1 MHKIT
6 DHLYT
11 FTNLL
16 VGRVYCI
23 TDSDGLTIIDAGLGL
38 AAKRIVS
45 QLKRAG
51 YAATDVKRI
60 LITHG
65 HLDHIGGLPAL
76 KEATGAQ
83 VIASAYE
90 RPFVEGK
97 TGVPLP
103 KRDTLPPLARL
114 MHPGKETPEPG
125 TQVDRTVTDG
135 DLLPEVFGGLRAI
148 ATPGHSPGHM
158 SFWQP
163 ERRILITG
171 DVVMRTPWLRLPF
184 AAFTSDMAQS
194 KRSLKHIAE
203 LGAEIV
209 CFGHGVP
216 LRRDA
221 TARLKAFAER
231 V

>member
-1 MHKIT
+1 MHRIT
-6 DHLYT
+6 DNLYS
-11 FTNLL
+11 FSNLL

-23 TDSDGLTIIDAGLGL
+23 TDPDGLTVIDAGLGL

-51 YAATDVKRI
+51 YALTDVKRI

-65 HLDHIGGLPAL
+65 HPDHVGGLPAL
-76 KEATGAQ
+76 KAATGAQ

-90 RPFVEGK
+90 RPYIEGK
-97 TGVPLP
+97 KALPQPKREEVPL
-103 KRDTLPPLARL
+103 LAR
-114 MHPGKETPEPG
+114 MMVTKPQTMAGTP
-125 TQVDRTVTDG
+125 VDRTITDG
-135 DLLPEVFGGLRAI
+135 DLLAEVFGGLRAV

-171 DVVMRTPWLRLPF
+171 DVVMRLPWLRLPF

-194 KRSLKHIAE
+194 KRSLKHAAE
-203 LGAEIV
+203 LGADMI

-216 LRRDA
+216 MTRNA
-221 TARLKAFAER
+221 AARLKAFAEKW
-231 V
+231 